1 MPAKSY
7 KSKVVELL
15 IERLKAFWGTVMMK
29 YFKARGHYNR
39 LNQRNGKLHR
49 ENERLEMSNQ
59 RLQEENK
66 VLREENKDYKL
77 LRKAFVNKQID
88 GILEQARAVQQSN
101 RREKKFRFER

>member
-1 MPAKSY
+1 MYAKSY
-7 KSKVVELL
+7 KSKVEELL

-39 LNQRNGKLHR
+39 LNQRNGKLHH

-66 VLREENKDYKL
+66 DYKL
-77 LRKAFVNKQID
+77 LRKAFGNKQID